1 MIEQMRLDFPAAA
14 KAEEWSAEEQAD
26 IGAAIKA
33 AIAAKDAEALAYW
46 SKRIADGAARWRAW
60 CERVRAAE
68 AAIKAEA
75 EAKRRAA

>member
-14 KAEEWSAEEQAD
+14 KAEEWSVEEQAD

-33 AIAAKDAEALAYW
+33 AIAAGDTEALAYW
-46 SKRIADGAARWRAW
+46 AKRIADGAARWRAW

-68 AAIKAEA
+68 ADIKA
-75 EAKRRAA
+75 RRSA